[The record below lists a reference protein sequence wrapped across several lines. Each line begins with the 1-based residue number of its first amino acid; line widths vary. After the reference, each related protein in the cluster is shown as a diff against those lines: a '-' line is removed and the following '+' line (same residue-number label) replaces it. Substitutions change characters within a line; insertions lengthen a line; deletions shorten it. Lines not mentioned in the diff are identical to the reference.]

1 MIYLQR
7 IADAIQSEVEPR
19 LIPDGDTRLLFLF
32 YAVLAEAK
40 GAEVQLRDVHDAWVA
55 WMLASGERH
64 ESLREFD
71 QLPAEVRAE
80 DEPYVRAIRM
90 VADANARAREG
101 R

>member
-7 IADAIQSEVEPR
+7 IADAIQAEVDPS
-19 LIPDGDTRLLFLF
+19 LVPDGDTKLLFLL

-40 GAEVQLRDVHDAWVA
+40 GTEVQLRDVHDAWVA
-55 WMLASGERH
+55 WMLTSGEPH

-71 QLPAEVRAE
+71 HLPPEVRAE
-80 DEPYVRAIRM
+80 DEPYVRAIKI
-90 VADANARAREG
+90 VAAANDDAREA